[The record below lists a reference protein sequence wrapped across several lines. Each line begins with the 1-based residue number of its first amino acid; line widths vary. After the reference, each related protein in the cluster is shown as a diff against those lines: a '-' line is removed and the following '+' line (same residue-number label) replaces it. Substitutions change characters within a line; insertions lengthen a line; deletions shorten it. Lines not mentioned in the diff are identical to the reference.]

1 MPILDFSAIR
11 IAIVRE
17 AQRITG
23 VTCMVAQPET
33 PTAPRPPKPYLSLK
47 FNQVGEKQGNDAANC
62 VSGALWNVG
71 GQRGL
76 TVDFN
81 SYGRTHE
88 EAYELM
94 LTLQAHLEGEA
105 AQANLRAAGIAIWRD
120 GSIADLSELMQT
132 GYEGRAR
139 LEVQFGFAVN
149 FTEDRGLIEQ
159 VTVNGEVTTDQ
170 GRVEETTAVI

>member
-94 LTLQAHLEGEA
+94 LTLQAHLEGGSGSG
-105 AQANLRAAGIAIWRD
+105 QFTGRRHSDLAGRVHC
-120 GSIADLSELMQT
+120 
-132 GYEGRAR
+132 R
-139 LEVQFGFAVN
+139 LERIDAN
-149 FTEDRGLIEQ
+149 WLRGASA
-159 VTVNGEVTTDQ
+159 T
-170 GRVEETTAVI
+170 